1 MQQGEERIRQL
12 KRKKRRKTE
21 EWKGKEEAGERGRE
35 KEGSGE
41 ERKRICTHIHVLI
54 CVYSYIHSVFWYFFR
69 EA

>member
-41 ERKRICTHIHVLI
+41 EKKSKYSYPCTHM
-54 CVYSYIHSVFWYFFR
+54 CVFIYSFSF
-69 EA
+69 